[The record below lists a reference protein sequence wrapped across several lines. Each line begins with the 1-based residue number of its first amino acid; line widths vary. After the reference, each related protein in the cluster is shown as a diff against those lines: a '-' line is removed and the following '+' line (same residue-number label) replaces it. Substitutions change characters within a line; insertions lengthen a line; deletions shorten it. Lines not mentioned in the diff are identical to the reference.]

1 MKRVLIIITIASVL
15 LVLVIAGPFLVKA
28 ICILLVLLTLLGDII
43 RRTYKIDK
51 HKFSRPQQGNR
62 QEQHNNGIQNEEVHG
77 KKKLISVRVSDAIFF
92 VLLFIIAPLATL
104 FLFTLFTPAG
114 RQLFPDGLSDPAA
127 WWNFWIAFQEAA
139 AKLLGLWK
147 AVKKS
152 DDREMDGDWKWKEFQ
167 IYSCF
172 AHGAGLFFYAAC

>member
-139 AKLLGLWK
+139 AKLLGPL
-147 AVKKS
+147 
-152 DDREMDGDWKWKEFQ
+152 E
-167 IYSCF
+167 SC
-172 AHGAGLFFYAAC
+172 